1 MKHNMESPSISLL
14 TKNSYEICGKGHF
27 MKWEHKL
34 NIIQKSPSKLGKM
47 NNLTS
52 ISLTWTLSQLLVISF
67 KLSCIIQSFAK
78 WARDA
83 SELAVRDVMKT
94 IMQIEIL
101 DESPLK
107 TSTLCWRH
115 FPLWRLG
122 LFIQVVLKHSS
133 SCILPSF

>member
-1 MKHNMESPSISLL
+1 
-14 TKNSYEICGKGHF
+14 
-27 MKWEHKL
+27 
-34 NIIQKSPSKLGKM
+34 M

-67 KLSCIIQSFAK
+67 KLSYIIQSFAK

-101 DESPLK
+101 VESPLK

-115 FPLWRLG
+115 FPL
-122 LFIQVVLKHSS
+122 
-133 SCILPSF
+133 